1 MSVAL
6 VAALVGMVT
15 GVTSLYISWQSTR
28 EEAEV
33 RLSAYPTASPDD
45 ITPQGLGVRVVLV
58 NESLR
63 PIVIRSAALV
73 LDGEAVS
80 QAIGWIDDV
89 RLLEGTA
96 SDPSRTSA
104 AQQTFPI
111 GLAAREGKSV
121 AFVMD
126 VWTPFVDASSEA
138 DQSAAR
144 GTFRQLTATL
154 ASLPSDA
161 SASRLQLRID
171 HVPGGSELYPVRA
184 VTVPSGS
191 VDAIESAAALL
202 RQVPPQFWVVDL
214 LERDRRLAGLTLRR
228 RIAGADE
235 IDLVRLDLWNVRTE
249 AHRKLV
255 RPVVARQ
262 QTLFPLSNLPRGRY
276 IATFQVGGR
285 VVAYR
290 SFAVPIR

>member
-6 VAALVGMVT
+6 AAALVGMVT
-15 GVTSLYISWQSTR
+15 GVTSLYISWRSTT
-28 EEAEV
+28 EQAEV
-33 RLSAYPTASPDD
+33 RLNAYPTASPAD
-45 ITPQGLGVRVVLV
+45 ITPQGLGIRVVLV
-58 NESLR
+58 NQSLR
-63 PIVIRSAALV
+63 PIVIQSAALL
-73 LDGEAVS
+73 LDGETVS

-89 RLLEGTA
+89 RLLESAA
-96 SDPSRTSA
+96 SDPSSVST

-121 AFVMD
+121 AFIMD

-138 DQSAAR
+138 DQKAAR

-171 HVPGGSELYPVRA
+171 HIPGGGELYPVSA
-184 VTVPSGS
+184 VTVPSTS

-202 RQVPPQFWVVDL
+202 RHVPPQFWVVDFL
-214 LERDRRLAGLTLRR
+214 KRRGDLAGITLRR

-235 IDLVRLDLWNVRTE
+235 VDLARLDVWNLQTAV
-249 AHRKLV
+249 HRISV

-262 QTLFPLSNLPRGRY
+262 QTLFPLADLARGHY

-285 VVAYR
+285 VVAYK
-290 SFAVPIR
+290 SFTVPIR